1 MLFSPLRLRVSFLAL
16 IISSFATF
24 AGAENELVDV
34 VTREVGGA
42 AAVEIVTTASTLPDG
57 HTPPP
62 QPLITD
68 ITSGSGQAFILGL
81 SQVDEHTFNLLT
93 YHAITDTWV
102 SAGSFELTGDV
113 ESVQPIDRG
122 FLIKLAG
129 VAKPIAAELVQVKR
143 SLPFIDWVMIA
154 GYLAAMLGVGWYCY
168 NREKRNAGST
178 TDYFLAGRDVPW
190 WAAGLSL
197 YATGTSAISFIAI
210 PALSFRTNWLY
221 LSQQCIG
228 VFGLLIV
235 AYKIIPIIRR
245 LDLIS
250 IYHYLEIRFH
260 PSIRLMSSAL
270 TILFQLVGRLSVV
283 LYLPALAIA
292 SVTGANVVMCIVLMG
307 IVTTLYTLVGGMKAV
322 IWTDVIQVFVMI
334 GGALFAI
341 GYVINGVDG
350 GVSELI
356 SIATA
361 DDKAHLFDFSWD
373 FATPTVWAIILVVL
387 TDVPTWPKEQI
398 MMQRVLATRN
408 DKEARSS
415 VLTLAAA
422 IIPGSFLFY
431 TIGTAL
437 YGFYKS
443 HPERL
448 NPLIDTDATFPVFIA
463 AELPIGITGLIIAG
477 LFAASMSTLSSGLNS
492 VATLTSV
499 DFYERLVTGA
509 SQKTSLRLAYLVTI
523 LSGVISTIVAV
534 LFTFFDIKS
543 MFDAMLQLTAV
554 LGGGFAGT
562 YALGLFSK
570 RANWQGAWIGTAA
583 SVACALLLRAH
594 VSPILLNPAAIAA
607 CMIVGYIASYFF
619 PAPTQSLKGL
629 TVFTIRS
636 KQTTTP

>member
-1 MLFSPLRLRVSFLAL
+1 MPRLTPLRFLPWLLFGAL
-16 IISSFATF
+16 LAST
-24 AGAENELVDV
+24 GRAENEMVSVASRAIDPAESAELVTEPTPLPEGHSASPRPLLGDV
-34 VTREVGGA
+34 
-42 AAVEIVTTASTLPDG
+42 
-57 HTPPP
+57 
-62 QPLITD
+62 
-68 ITSGSGQAFILGL
+68 TSASGQAFILGL
-81 SQVDEHTFNLLT
+81 SETEDGEFAIYT

-102 SAGSFELTGDV
+102 KAGAVELDAPPTEV
-113 ESVQPIDRG
+113 LPIDRG
-122 FLIKLAG
+122 FLVRTSAG
-129 VAKPIAAELVQVKR
+129 DQAVEIIPNDA
-143 SLPFIDWVMIA
+143 SLPLFDWVLIVA
-154 GYLAAMLGVGWYCY
+154 YLLGMLWVGWYCY

-178 TDYFLAGRDVPW
+178 TDYFLAGRDIPW

-210 PALSFRTNWLY
+210 PALSFRTDWLY

-228 VFGLLIV
+228 IFGLLIV
-235 AYKIIPIIRR
+235 AYKIIPVIRR

-260 PSIRLMSSAL
+260 PSIRLMSSGL

-292 SVTGANVVMCIVLMG
+292 SVTGADVVMCIVLMG
-307 IVTTLYTLVGGMKAV
+307 VVTTLYTLVGGMKAV
-322 IWTDVIQVFVMI
+322 IWTDVIQVFVMF

-341 GYVINGVDG
+341 GYIIAGVDG
-350 GVSELI
+350 GLGGI
-356 SIATA
+356 IDITQT
-361 DDKAHLFDFSWD
+361 DNKAHLFDFTWD

-387 TDVPTWPKEQI
+387 TDIPTWPKEQI

-422 IIPGSFLFY
+422 IIPGSFIFY
-431 TIGTAL
+431 GIGTAL
-437 YGFYKS
+437 YAFYKS
-443 HPERL
+443 NPERL

-499 DFYERLVTGA
+499 DFYERLSKKA
-509 SQKTSLRLAYLVTI
+509 SPEKSLKLAYFVTI
-523 LSGVISTIVAV
+523 ASGIISTAVAV
-534 LFTFFDIKS
+534 LFSFFDIKS

-562 YALGLFSK
+562 YALGLFTK
-570 RANWQGAWIGTAA
+570 RANWQGALCGTAA
-583 SVACALLLRAH
+583 SIAVALLLRP
-594 VSPILLNPAAIAA
+594 VISPILLNPAAVAT
-607 CMIVGYIASYFF
+607 CMIVGFLASYAF
-619 PAPTQSLKGL
+619 PAPQRKLSGL
-629 TVFTIRS
+629 TVFTVS
-636 KQTTTP
+636 PSTDKTS

>member
-1 MLFSPLRLRVSFLAL
+1 MPKSTPFRILFGLCLL
-16 IISSFATF
+16 TF
-24 AGAENELVDV
+24 AAVGLRAENEMVSVATRDV
-34 VTREVGGA
+34 APAEKA
-42 AAVEIVTTASTLPDG
+42 TLITEPTVLPET
-57 HTPPP
+57 HSAPPT
-62 QPLITD
+62 PLISD
-68 ITSGSGQAFILGL
+68 VISASGQAFILGL
-81 SQVDEHTFNLLT
+81 SRDVSDGYRVLT

-102 SAGSFELTGDV
+102 SAGSFDLSAEP
-113 ESVQPIDRG
+113 EEVQPIERG
-122 FLIKLAG
+122 FLITTTAG
-129 VAKPIAAELVQVKR
+129 AVAVEIVPNDT
-143 SLPFIDWVMIA
+143 SLPLFDWVLIVL
-154 GYLAAMLGVGWYCY
+154 YLLGMLWVGWFCY

-210 PALSFRTNWLY
+210 PALSFRTDWLY

-228 VFGLLIV
+228 IFGLLIV
-235 AYKIIPIIRR
+235 AYKIIPVIRR

-260 PSIRLMSSAL
+260 PSIRLMASAL

-283 LYLPALAIA
+283 LYLPALAIS
-292 SVTGANVVMCIVLMG
+292 SVTGADVVMCIVLMG
-307 IVTTLYTLVGGMKAV
+307 VVTTLYTLVGGMKAV
-322 IWTDVIQVFVMI
+322 IWTDVIQVFVMF

-341 GYVINGVDG
+341 GYIIAGVDG
-350 GVSELI
+350 GVGTI
-356 SIATA
+356 IDITQT
-361 DDKAHLFDFSWD
+361 DNKAHLFDFSWD

-431 TIGTAL
+431 GIGTAL
-437 YGFYKS
+437 YAFYKS
-443 HPERL
+443 NPERL

-499 DFYERLVTGA
+499 DFYERLSKQA
-509 SQKTSLRLAYLVTI
+509 SQEKSLKLAYAVTI
-523 LSGVISTIVAV
+523 ASGIISTLVAV
-534 LFTFFDIKS
+534 LFSFFDIKS

-562 YALGLFSK
+562 YALGLFTK
-570 RANWQGAWIGTAA
+570 RSNWQGALCGTAA
-583 SVACALLLRAH
+583 SIAVALLLREH
-594 VSPILLNPAAIAA
+594 ISPILLNPAAVAT
-607 CMIVGYIASYFF
+607 CMIVGFFASYAF
-619 PAPTQSLKGL
+619 PAPRQALSGL
-629 TVFTIRS
+629 TVFTAS
-636 KQTTTP
+636 PSTDKTS